1 MPQQLSF
8 MDLEE
13 PAPVKLQNQTPQR
26 WFNTYGSYIIE
37 TIWNP
42 KTMTYDSLYHDYNK
56 PDLGLMPN
64 E

>member
-1 MPQQLSF
+1 

-13 PAPVKLQNQTPQR
+13 YAPVKLQNQTPQR

-37 TIWNP
+37 TVWNP
-42 KTMTYDSLYHDYNK
+42 RTMTYDSLYHNYNK
-56 PDLGLMPN
+56 PDLSLMPN

>member
-13 PAPVKLQNQTPQR
+13 PAPAKLNCQTPQR
-26 WFNTYGSYIIE
+26 WFNTYGTYIIE
-37 TIWNP
+37 TVWNP
-42 KTMTYDSLYHDYNK
+42 QKKAFDSIYHTYNK
-56 PDLGLMPN
+56 PDLSLMPN